1 MNKTREIHPFGPVYD
16 SNSRILILGSFPSV
30 KSRDEGFFYAHPQNR
45 FWKVMKSVI
54 GYEGQLTTI
63 EEKTGF
69 LLDHHIALWDTIAS
83 CDIIG
88 SSDVSISN
96 VTVNDLKV
104 ITDHADIRAVFCNGN
119 TSFKLY
125 RRYAESSSGVA
136 AVMLPSTSP
145 ANASWSL
152 ERLVM
157 RWQEEIAPFLT

>member
-16 SNSRILILGSFPSV
+16 RNSRILILGSFPSV

-45 FWKVMKSVI
+45 FWKVLKSVT
-54 GYEGQLTTI
+54 GYEGQLTTV
-63 EEKTGF
+63 EEKTIF

-88 SSDVSISN
+88 SSDLSISN

-104 ITDHADIRAVFCNGN
+104 ITDHADISAIFCNG
-119 TSFKLY
+119 TISFKLY
-125 RRYAESSSGVA
+125 RRYAEISSGVP

-152 ERLVM
+152 DRLVL